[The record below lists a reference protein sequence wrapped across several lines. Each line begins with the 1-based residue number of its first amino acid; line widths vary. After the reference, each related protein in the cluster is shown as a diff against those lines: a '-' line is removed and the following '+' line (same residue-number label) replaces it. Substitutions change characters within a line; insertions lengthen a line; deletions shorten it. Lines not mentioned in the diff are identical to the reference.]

1 MPKQLDYMLTEKELA
16 EIEQAIRSAHD
27 ARIRQRATAIH
38 MLHLGQS
45 VTEVAEI
52 MAVKL
57 PTIYGWYHRWK
68 AEGIAGLGDRAKS
81 GRPRKTDETYEKRLG
96 EIVELAPEALG
107 YSFVL
112 WAIERLRQHMYKET
126 DIKLSPARFRVLMK
140 RLGYVYRQPKHD
152 LSALQDA
159 DEQERSKELLEWL
172 KKKPLAGNMNSSLWT
187 KQP

>member
-1 MPKQLDYMLTEKELA
+1 MPKQLDYTLA
-16 EIEQAIRSAHD
+16 EEELVELEQAIRSARD
-27 ARIRQRATAIH
+27 ARIRQRATALH

-57 PTIYGWYHRWK
+57 PTIYGWYHRWQ
-68 AEGIAGLGDRAKS
+68 AEGIEGLGDRPKS
-81 GRPRKTDETYEKRLG
+81 GRPRKADKNYENRLG
-96 EIVELAPEALG
+96 EIVELDPEALG

-112 WAIERLRQHMYKET
+112 WTIERLRQHMHKET
-126 DIKLSPARFRVLMK
+126 GIKLSPARFRVLMK

-159 DEQERSKELLEWL
+159 EEQERSKALLEWL
-172 KKKPLAGNMNSSLWT
+172 KKTPSTENMNSSLWT